1 MHYCIIPS
9 LIWAFSYGIIKNYM
23 HGLDP
28 NLVTFCR
35 IAIALPF
42 FLPFLQWKK
51 VSNKEILNL
60 ILIGAIQ
67 YGIMYFCFMRSFAY
81 LEAHQ
86 VALFTTATPLYV
98 TLLHDLL
105 AAKFSMR
112 SLKITLLA
120 IVGGGVIFYQ
130 YAHNDNVWNIF
141 IGFLLV
147 QISDICF
154 AFGQVA
160 YKRFRALRAD
170 LNDKEIFGFLFMGAL
185 SVSAIL
191 TTRSG
196 AWGGL
201 SLMSIA
207 QIGVLFYLGIIASG
221 LAFFCWNKGATR
233 VNATTLA
240 VLNNLKAPLAIVVSL
255 VFFHEQTEIIRLIIG
270 LSIIGFALLLSTRT
284 SLRSSTKPIAAG

>member
-1 MHYCIIPS
+1 MLYCIIPS

-28 NLVTFCR
+28 NLVSFCR
-35 IAIALPF
+35 IAIALPI

-51 VSNKEILNL
+51 VSTKEIFNL
-60 ILIGAIQ
+60 ILIGVVQ

-98 TLLHDLL
+98 TLLNDLL
-105 AAKFSMR
+105 AKKFSMR

-120 IVGGGVIFYQ
+120 IVGGAIIFYQ
-130 YAHNDNVWNIF
+130 YAHNENLLNIF

-147 QISDICF
+147 QMSDICF
-154 AFGQVA
+154 AFGQIA
-160 YKRFRALRAD
+160 YKRFRFLRSD
-170 LNDKEIFGFLFMGAL
+170 LKDKEVFGFLFMGAL
-185 SVSAIL
+185 LVSVIL
-191 TTRSG
+191 TTRSE

-201 SLMSIA
+201 SFMSYE
-207 QIGVLFYLGIIASG
+207 QIGVLFYLGTIASG
-221 LAFFCWNKGATR
+221 FAFFCWNKGTTR

-255 VFFHEQTEIIRLIIG
+255 VFFHEQTDVMRLIVG
-270 LSIIGFALLLSTRT
+270 LSIIGLALFLSTRA
-284 SLRSSTKPIAAG
+284 SLRSSTKPMTA